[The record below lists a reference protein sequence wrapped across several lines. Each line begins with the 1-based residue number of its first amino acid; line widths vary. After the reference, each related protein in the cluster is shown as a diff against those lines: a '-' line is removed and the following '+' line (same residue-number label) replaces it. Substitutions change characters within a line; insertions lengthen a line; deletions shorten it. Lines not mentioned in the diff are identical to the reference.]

1 MARDDAF
8 RISTSQTR
16 ITMRLLFIVVM
27 LFTCACSVH
36 KSELDETLEWM
47 DNTYN
52 QHEKVSG
59 AHGHGRS
66 AWYGHSEVGSTHEF
80 MVRGH
85 TGSFTYK
92 GCEMTLRSET
102 LPESQTAEEEITS
115 YKFKFDLKDIDPS
128 STKVTAISH
137 LGGFPCDTAPGEK
150 PSIMALNCDHAEMMF
165 STRSAAGL
173 IQEESHTVYS
183 KLAGA
188 DHEARDSSKSNWA
201 YFGFDDPEYAKRF
214 AKAFAHAVELCGGRR
229 LPF

>member
-1 MARDDAF
+1 MARDNAF

-52 QHEKVSG
+52 RHESVSG
-59 AHGHGRS
+59 ANGHGRS
-66 AWYGHSEVGSTHEF
+66 AWYGHSEVGSAREV
-80 MVRGH
+80 MVSGW
-85 TGSFTYK
+85 TGGFTYK
-92 GCEMTLRSET
+92 GCEMTLRTET
-102 LPESQTAEEEITS
+102 LPESETAQGLITS
-115 YKFKFDLKDIDPS
+115 RKSKFELKDIDPS
-128 STKVTAISH
+128 SIKVTAISH
-137 LGGFPCDTAPGEK
+137 LGGFPCNTAPGEE
-150 PSIMALNCDHAEMMF
+150 PSIMAVNCDHAQMSF

-173 IQEESHTVYS
+173 IQEEWHTVYP

-188 DHEARDSSKSNWA
+188 DHESLHSSKSNSE
-201 YFGFDDPEYAKRF
+201 YFGFDDPEYAQRF

-229 LPF
+229 SPF